1 MLLDKGTILVLLRS
15 MLGAMDVKL
24 TAATD
29 DTITAMVNG
38 KTITLKSNFRADPY
52 CWRCCRLL

>member
-1 MLLDKGTILVLLRS
+1 MDKGTILVLLRS